1 MKELD
6 TIGETGL
13 RFFGKVSASI
23 SHEIKNTLAVI
34 NENAGLLEDL
44 TLMAE
49 KGMELDPTRVRGLAK
64 KILAQVQ
71 RSDGI
76 VKNLN
81 RFAHS
86 IDETGKRVDVEE
98 TINFTA
104 LLAARLASGRDV
116 TFTTISPEKPIHILT
131 RPFFLKALI
140 FRCLEIAMAAPDAD
154 KTIYLKP
161 ETNEAK
167 IQIRLTGMDLKEAWN
182 EGGFPTEE
190 DRALLDFLEADI
202 EVNSTKGEI
211 VLILTYMEKR
221 SSLSGSPAAAFR
233 ENG

>member
-1 MKELD
+1 MKKLD

-34 NENAGLLEDL
+34 NENAGLMEDL

-49 KGMELDPTRVRGLAK
+49 KGMELDPVRVRGLAE
-64 KILAQVQ
+64 KILAQVR

-86 IDETGKRVDVEE
+86 IDETGKTVDVEE
-98 TINFTA
+98 TATFTA
-104 LLAARLASGRDV
+104 LLAARLGSVRGV
-116 TFTTISPEKPIHILT
+116 TFKTVSPEKPTRILT
-131 RPFFLKALI
+131 SPFFLEALI
-140 FRCLEIAMAAPDAD
+140 FRCLEIAMTAPDAD

-161 ETNEAK
+161 ETTEAN
-167 IQIRLTGMDLKEAWN
+167 IQVRLTGMDLKEAWG

-190 DRALLDFLEADI
+190 DRALLDLLKADI

-211 VLILTYMEKR
+211 VLILTTGK
-221 SSLSGSPAAAFR
+221 
-233 ENG
+233 ND

>member
-49 KGMELDPTRVRGLAK
+49 KGMELDSTRLRGLAE
-64 KILAQVQ
+64 KIMAQVQ

-86 IDETGKRVDVEE
+86 IDETAKTVDLEE
-98 TINFTA
+98 TANFTA
-104 LLAARLASGRDV
+104 LLAARLASTRSV
-116 TFTTISPEKPIHILT
+116 TFQTVSPAKSIRILT
-131 RPFFLKALI
+131 SPFFLKALL
-140 FRCLEIAMAAPDAD
+140 FRCLEIAMASPDAD
-154 KTIYLKP
+154 NTIYLKP
-161 ETNEAK
+161 ETTEAS
-167 IQIRLTGMDLKEAWN
+167 IQIRLTGMDLKGAWD
-182 EGGFPTEE
+182 ESGFPTEE
-190 DRALLDFLEADI
+190 DRALLDLLEADI
-202 EVNSTKGEI
+202 EVNSTKGEF
-211 VLILTYMEKR
+211 VLILTGIGK
-221 SSLSGSPAAAFR
+221 
-233 ENG
+233 

>member
-1 MKELD
+1 MKEPD
-6 TIGETGL
+6 IIGETGL

-49 KGMELDPTRVRGLAK
+49 KGMELDPTRVRGLAE

-86 IDETGKRVDVEE
+86 IDKTGKRVDVEE
-98 TINFTA
+98 TVHFTA
-104 LLAARLASGRDV
+104 LLAARLAAGREV
-116 TFTTISPEKPIHILT
+116 TFTTVSPEKPIHLLT
-131 RPFFLKALI
+131 SPFFLKALI
-140 FRCLEIAMAAPDAD
+140 FRCLEIAMSAPDAD

-161 ETNEAK
+161 ETTDAK

-190 DRALLDFLEADI
+190 DRALLALLEADI

-211 VLILTYMEKR
+211 VLILSPMEKR
-221 SSLSGSPAAAFR
+221 SSLSGSPAPAFS
-233 ENG
+233 ENS

>member
-6 TIGETGL
+6 TICETGL

-23 SHEIKNTLAVI
+23 SHEIKNSLAVI

-44 TLMAE
+44 TLMAA
-49 KGMELDPTRVRGLAK
+49 KGMELDPTRLRGLAEK
-64 KILAQVQ
+64 LLDQVR

-86 IDETGKRVDVEE
+86 IDETGKRVDVAE
-98 TINFTA
+98 TANFTA

-116 TFTTISPEKPIHILT
+116 ILKTVPPEKPITMIAS
-131 RPFFLKALI
+131 PFFLKALI
-140 FRCLEIAMAAPDAD
+140 FRCLEIAMAAPDMNR
-154 KTIYLKP
+154 TIFLKP
-161 ETNEAK
+161 ENKEAK
-167 IQIRLTGMDLKEAWN
+167 IQIRLTGMNLKGAWN

-190 DRALLDFLEADI
+190 DRALFNFLEADV
-202 EVNSTKGEI
+202 EVNSKIGEI
-211 VLILTYMEKR
+211 NLVLTQMEK
-221 SSLSGSPAAAFR
+221 
-233 ENG
+233 

>member
-6 TIGETGL
+6 TIGQTGL

-34 NENAGLLEDL
+34 NENAGLMEDL

-49 KGMELDPTRVRGLAK
+49 KGMELDPNRVRGLAE

-86 IDETGKRVDVEE
+86 IDETGKTVDVVE
-98 TINFTA
+98 TAAFTA
-104 LLAARLASGRDV
+104 LLAARLASVRGV
-116 TFTTISPEKPIHILT
+116 TLKTVSPEKSIRILT
-131 RPFFLKALI
+131 SPFFLEALI
-140 FRCLEIAMAAPDAD
+140 FRCLEIAMTAPDAD

-161 ETNEAK
+161 ETTEEN
-167 IQIRLTGMDLKEAWN
+167 IRIRLTGMDLKDAWE
-182 EGGFPTEE
+182 EGVFPTEE
-190 DRALLDFLEADI
+190 DRALLGLIEADI

-211 VLILTYMEKR
+211 VLIFTGVEK
-221 SSLSGSPAAAFR
+221 
-233 ENG
+233 

>member
-1 MKELD
+1 MKKLD

-34 NENAGLLEDL
+34 NENAGLMEDL

-49 KGMELDPTRVRGLAK
+49 KGMELDPVRVRGLAE
-64 KILAQVQ
+64 KILAQVR

-86 IDETGKRVDVEE
+86 IDETGKTVDVEE
-98 TINFTA
+98 TATFTA
-104 LLAARLASGRDV
+104 LLAARLGSVRGV
-116 TFTTISPEKPIHILT
+116 TFKTVSPEKPTRILT
-131 RPFFLKALI
+131 SPFFLEALI
-140 FRCLEIAMAAPDAD
+140 FRCLEIAMTAPDAD

-161 ETNEAK
+161 ETTEAN
-167 IQIRLTGMDLKEAWN
+167 IQVRLTGMDLKEAWD

-190 DRALLDFLEADI
+190 DRALLNLLKADI

-211 VLILTYMEKR
+211 VLILTTGK
-221 SSLSGSPAAAFR
+221 
-233 ENG
+233 ND

>member
-1 MKELD
+1 MKKLD

-34 NENAGLLEDL
+34 NENAGLMEDL

-49 KGMELDPTRVRGLAK
+49 KGMELDPVRVRGLAE
-64 KILAQVQ
+64 KILAQVR

-86 IDETGKRVDVEE
+86 IDETGKTVDVEE
-98 TINFTA
+98 TATFTA
-104 LLAARLASGRDV
+104 LLAARLGSVRGV
-116 TFTTISPEKPIHILT
+116 TFKTVSPEKPTRILT
-131 RPFFLKALI
+131 SPFFLEALI
-140 FRCLEIAMAAPDAD
+140 FRCLEIAMTAPDAD

-161 ETNEAK
+161 ETTEAN
-167 IQIRLTGMDLKEAWN
+167 IQVRLTGMDLKEAWD
-182 EGGFPTEE
+182 EGGFPTEK
-190 DRALLDFLEADI
+190 DRALLDLLKADI

-211 VLILTYMEKR
+211 VLILTTGK
-221 SSLSGSPAAAFR
+221 
-233 ENG
+233 ND

>member
-34 NENAGLLEDL
+34 NENAGLMEDL

-49 KGMELDPTRVRGLAK
+49 KGMELDPVRVRGLAG

-86 IDETGKRVDVEE
+86 IDETGKTVDVEE
-98 TINFTA
+98 TATFTA
-104 LLAARLASGRDV
+104 LLAARLGSVRGV
-116 TFTTISPEKPIHILT
+116 TFKTVSPEKPIRILT
-131 RPFFLKALI
+131 SPFFLEALL
-140 FRCLEIAMAAPDAD
+140 FRCLEIAMTAPDAD

-161 ETNEAK
+161 ETTEAN
-167 IQIRLTGMDLKEAWN
+167 IQVRLTGMDLKEAWD

-190 DRALLDFLEADI
+190 DRALLNLLEADI

-211 VLILTYMEKR
+211 VLILTT
-221 SSLSGSPAAAFR
+221 G
-233 ENG
+233 END